1 MRFWKGI
8 DMARLT
14 GTVALVTGA
23 ARGIGAATAQLL
35 AAEGAAVTLADV
47 LDTEGTALAAT
58 LGEHARYAHLDV
70 TREQDWLDAV
80 TATEA
85 AFGPVSLLVNNAGI
99 LRWGRIEEVPPTDLR
114 DVLDVN
120 LIGPWFGIRSTV
132 PSLRRAGGG
141 VIVNISSTAGL
152 TGYPELGAYT
162 ASKWGL
168 RGLTKTAALE
178 LAVDNVRVCS
188 IHPGAIRTP
197 MTAGLD
203 IAALVGDQPIARIG
217 EPEEV
222 ARMVVFIAADATYS
236 TGTEFILDGG
246 ATTGTAPVHPPA
258 TT

>member
-1 MRFWKGI
+1 MG
-8 DMARLT
+8 RLT

-35 AAEGAAVTLADV
+35 ATEGAYVTVADV
-47 LDTEGTALAAT
+47 LDAQGTALTAD
-58 LGEHARYAHLDV
+58 LGERARYAHLDV
-70 TREQDWLDAV
+70 TREEDWLHAI
-80 TATEA
+80 AGTES

-99 LRWGRIEEVPPTDLR
+99 LRWGRIEDQSPDDFR
-114 DVLDVN
+114 DTLDVN
-120 LIGPWFGIRSTV
+120 LVGPWLGIRSAL

-152 TGYPELGAYT
+152 MGYPELGAYT
-162 ASKWGL
+162 AGKWGL

-178 LAVDNVRVCS
+178 LAADHIRVCS

-197 MTAGLD
+197 MTTDLD
-203 IAALVGDQPIARIG
+203 TAALIRDQPIARIG

-222 ARMVVFIAADATYS
+222 ARMVLFIAADATYS

-246 ATTGTAPVHPPA
+246 ATVGTQPVAPSA
-258 TT
+258 DS